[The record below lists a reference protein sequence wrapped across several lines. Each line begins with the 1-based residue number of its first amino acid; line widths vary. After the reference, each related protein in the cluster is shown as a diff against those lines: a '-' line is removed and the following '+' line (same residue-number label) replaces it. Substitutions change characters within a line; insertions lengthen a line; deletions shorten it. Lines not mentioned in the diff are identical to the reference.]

1 MRRYVHAPTP
11 TLLGLAAAAA
21 LFPAPLAAAA
31 PAPSAVAAP
40 APPAAAAPAPPAA
53 VALFPSPLTV
63 AASPAPAA
71 ALFRVRPAVAAPA
84 PPTAVAL
91 FPSPLTAAASPLP
104 APALLPAP
112 PAAAAPAPQAAA
124 FRVTA
129 TPAIPAPAP
138 HVGDSCAPTG
148 RAFPLTTR
156 IHGGPTAYEAG
167 GDYSIWYLDLTNTTR
182 HTCAAVHPVV
192 VLVDERHVL
201 KPSQPRLEFYDG
213 PRTRAVRFERTDED
227 ELVGVFGGAGL
238 TVGPGQTLP
247 VKVRLA
253 LTPDAVPNQVTLNA
267 AVVQRH
273 GDDGDWVGQSNTYR
287 FGIDTDQNLN
297 PDPSPSPSPNPNSS
311 PHPDPATTPEG
322 MPFTDAV
329 AELASTGPGVAAAV
343 LATLSL
349 LLVTVGAILRA
360 RGRR

>member
-1 MRRYVHAPTP
+1 
-11 TLLGLAAAAA
+11 
-21 LFPAPLAAAA
+21 
-31 PAPSAVAAP
+31 
-40 APPAAAAPAPPAA
+40 
-53 VALFPSPLTV
+53 V
-63 AASPAPAA
+63 AASPAPVT
-71 ALFRVRPAVAAPA
+71 ALFRVRPGVAV
-84 PPTAVAL
+84 PP
-91 FPSPLTAAASPLP
+91 PQ
-104 APALLPAP
+104 
-112 PAAAAPAPQAAA
+112 AAAAPAPQTAA

-138 HVGDSCAPTG
+138 RVGDSCAPTG
-148 RAFPLTTR
+148 RAFPITTR

-253 LTPDAVPNQVTLNA
+253 LTPDAVPNQVTVNA

-297 PDPSPSPSPNPNSS
+297 PDPSPSPSPSPNPNSSPSPSPSPNPNSS
-311 PHPDPATTPEG
+311 PHPDPATTQEG
-322 MPFTDAV
+322 LPFTDAV

>member
-31 PAPSAVAAP
+31 PAPPAVAVP
-40 APPAAAAPAPPAA
+40 APPAAA
-53 VALFPSPLTV
+53 ALFPSPLTV
-63 AASPAPAA
+63 AASPAPVT
-71 ALFRVRPAVAAPA
+71 ALFRVRPGVAV
-84 PPTAVAL
+84 PP
-91 FPSPLTAAASPLP
+91 PQ
-104 APALLPAP
+104 
-112 PAAAAPAPQAAA
+112 AAAAPAPQTAA

-138 HVGDSCAPTG
+138 RVGDSCAPTG
-148 RAFPLTTR
+148 RAFPITTR

-253 LTPDAVPNQVTLNA
+253 LTPDAVPNQVTVNA

-297 PDPSPSPSPNPNSS
+297 PDPSPSPSPSPNPNSS
-311 PHPDPATTPEG
+311 PHPDPATTQEG
-322 MPFTDAV
+322 LPFTDAV